1 MRSAAVQRRGCC
13 RGGSLWVLGLGL
25 RRPLHQGAPSPLEWA
40 AWGSLRCRAQGG
52 RLQLQP
58 TRRTP
63 AEKGEGMAGAVEE
76 KPTKD
81 ASPSPSPSLWSS
93 NSLILNLRLTSPP
106 TPLLIRFSPLRH
118 MHSSCSCHW
127 LPSSSH
133 RAMNGQIGTKPSSS
147 ALRKSHRW
155 VLNTERCIY
164 LTLSWF
170 RPLRT
175 ACFFTL

>member
-1 MRSAAVQRRGCC
+1 MGVGT
-13 RGGSLWVLGLGL
+13 LW
-25 RRPLHQGAPSPLEWA
+25 RPLHQGAPSPLEWA
-40 AWGSLRCRAQGG
+40 ARGSLRCRAQGG

-106 TPLLIRFSPLRH
+106 PLPFSSDSH
-118 MHSSCSCHW
+118 HSDTCTVHAVTTDS
-127 LPSSSH
+127 LP
-133 RAMNGQIGTKPSSS
+133 
-147 ALRKSHRW
+147 
-155 VLNTERCIY
+155 LNTE
-164 LTLSWF
+164 
-170 RPLRT
+170 P
-175 ACFFTL
+175 